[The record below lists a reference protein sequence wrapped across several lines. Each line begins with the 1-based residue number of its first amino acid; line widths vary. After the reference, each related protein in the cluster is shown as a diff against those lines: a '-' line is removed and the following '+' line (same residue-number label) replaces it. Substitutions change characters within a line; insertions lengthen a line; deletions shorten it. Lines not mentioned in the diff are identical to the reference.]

1 MPVKV
6 GINGFGRIGRNI
18 FRAALGDPA
27 IEIVAVNDITDS
39 KTLAHL
45 LKYDSILGNLT
56 NKVTYTDDSISV
68 DGKAMKVF
76 RTKDPAEIDWP
87 SVGASIVVEST
98 GLFTKGSD
106 AAKHIR
112 GPVKKVIISAPATD
126 PDATFV
132 LGVNDKTYDPA
143 KHNVISNA
151 SCTTNCLAPVAKVL
165 HETFGI
171 NVGTMTTIHSYTNDQ
186 KLLDLP
192 HKDLRRARSATLSMI
207 PTSTG
212 AAKALHLVIPE
223 LKGKLDGFS
232 LRVPTPN
239 VSVVDLTVMM
249 DKPATVETVNAALKR
264 AAEGPMKGILEY
276 TEEELVSDRFP
287 RQSALFDCGCGVH
300 ARGGHKLHQG
310 AGVVRQRVGIFLP
323 VPRPDQDSRS
333 ETVTAHIGVGPS
345 GPAFLRPMSKL
356 SIRDLDMTG
365 KRVFVR
371 VDFNVPLEGTKIT
384 DDTRIRATLPTLQL
398 ARGTRSAARAGVASG
413 TAERETRSE
422 VQPGAGGGPPWRTA
436 WQARCVCG
444 GLRGRG
450 CGSEEQGVEE
460 RRSAA
465 TGKRSL
471 SRRRREER
479 LRNSR
484 SNLRLCATDCLF
496 ATRLARRIARMPPWW
511 GSRNS

>member
-45 LKYDSILGNLT
+45 LKYDSILGNLS

-68 DGKAMKVF
+68 DGKAVKVF

-87 SVGASIVVEST
+87 SVGAEIVVEST

-143 KHNVISNA
+143 KHNVVSNA

-239 VSVVDLTVMM
+239 VSVVDLTIMTE
-249 DKPATVETVNAALKR
+249 KPATVETVNAALKR
-264 AAEGPMKGILEY
+264 AADGPLKGILEY
-276 TEEELVSDRFP
+276 TDEELVSIDF
-287 RQSALFDCGCGVH
+287 
-300 ARGGHKLHQG
+300 RGNPHSSIIDSGYTR
-310 AGVVRQRVGIFLP
+310 VVGTNCVKVLAWYDNEWGYSCRC
-323 VPRPDQDSRS
+323 
-333 ETVTAHIGVGPS
+333 
-345 GPAFLRPMSKL
+345 
-356 SIRDLDMTG
+356 RDLI
-365 KRVFVR
+365 
-371 VDFNVPLEGTKIT
+371 KIF
-384 DDTRIRATLPTLQL
+384 
-398 ARGTRSAARAGVASG
+398 AAK
-413 TAERETRSE
+413 
-422 VQPGAGGGPPWRTA
+422 
-436 WQARCVCG
+436 
-444 GLRGRG
+444 L
-450 CGSEEQGVEE
+450 
-460 RRSAA
+460 
-465 TGKRSL
+465 
-471 SRRRREER
+471 
-479 LRNSR
+479 
-484 SNLRLCATDCLF
+484 
-496 ATRLARRIARMPPWW
+496 
-511 GSRNS
+511 